1 MQEDTLEERQ
11 TEQLEG
17 LNEKVASLE
26 KENRELKRVIR
37 EMEGRAE
44 LQAQAIMAS
53 AERCSM
59 IETAI
64 MKIGQHVQQQEIF
77 NGSVRASV
85 SGLENQ
91 VRAHQDNFQEVV
103 RIFQNHEEHITRNG
117 MAAEGMT
124 QFINALIEENE
135 KAKMWIAG
143 LMKESQ
149 AQEEVLRQHHL
160 GQQVIAEVIKMI
172 VAQQAQ
178 QQWQPQQ
185 NQTIT
190 GPGPTVTVVDD
201 DEDPDRLNFMGGPD
215 PHSGPPNRGPRQT
228 RTKPPRTRKHKTAVK
243 MY

>member
-1 MQEDTLEERQ
+1 
-11 TEQLEG
+11 
-17 LNEKVASLE
+17 
-26 KENRELKRVIR
+26 
-37 EMEGRAE
+37 
-44 LQAQAIMAS
+44 
-53 AERCSM
+53 
-59 IETAI
+59 
-64 MKIGQHVQQQEIF
+64 
-77 NGSVRASV
+77 
-85 SGLENQ
+85 
-91 VRAHQDNFQEVV
+91 
-103 RIFQNHEEHITRNG
+103 

-143 LMKESQ
+143 LMKEFQ

-160 GQQVIAEVIKMI
+160 GQQVIAEVIKLI

-185 NQTIT
+185 GQAIT

-228 RTKPPRTRKHKTAVK
+228 RTKPPRTRIHKTAVK